1 MANTYR
7 LFTTKTVSDEG
18 ASYTEDGVAASS
30 TDTYYSNK
38 MAPGSDDLGFTLQ
51 TTGTLTGTFTL
62 WLSDKDHP
70 SLADDADWVQAA
82 GPTFTN
88 PAGSTTKV
96 KYGIEGLEFAWARV
110 KYVNASGTGNLLGYQ
125 SRESR

>member
-62 WLSDKDHP
+62 WYSDKDKP
-70 SLADDADWVQAA
+70 VLTDDTDWVQDTSWV
-82 GPTFTN
+82 PTN
-88 PAGSTTKV
+88 PAGATTKV
-96 KYGIEGLEFAWARV
+96 KYSIDGLECAWARV
-110 KYVNASGTGNLLGYQ
+110 KYVNSGGTGNLLGYQ